1 MKLTFFIFLGAFCLI
16 YYYSYEPLA
25 FSRDFALVV
34 ANIDFS
40 LDCGMERYTVVR
52 IFMKY
57 SGKKLQL
64 FSRIIFHR
72 D

>member
-40 LDCGMERYTVVR
+40 LDCGMERYTVV
-52 IFMKY
+52 
-57 SGKKLQL
+57 
-64 FSRIIFHR
+64 
-72 D
+72 